1 MSFINSLYFLFLT
14 YNLCLAEIR
23 RRRTLFLMELAPVYK
38 KTLLLHYYYEQNW
51 VYRIYNMTITWLLL
65 IRIYLY
71 NNNAPRT

>member
-38 KTLLLHYYYEQNW
+38 RHFYYIYTNKAGDCVFIFLSFSLF
-51 VYRIYNMTITWLLL
+51 VYGRPN
-65 IRIYLY
+65 RK
-71 NNNAPRT
+71 A